1 MCVQFVNMKPTPFL
15 SGQTMA
21 KSKQKTAATTRRS
34 RQQPKKIKSAAT
46 KKARASSNANN
57 STEPN
62 RSSIKDLEKMFTA
75 KYKRTKTS
83 LDVIEIDKRLT
94 AFFGK
99 EVLEADDWTG
109 IFKDAQKAFKIDAK
123 TTAMESDR
131 LTILR
136 RTFTNRRNARRRAEK
151 EKATKAELER
161 RIAALELEL
170 AAESRELA
178 AERRRRVSAEEAALQ
193 LQRSARPLATTR
205 NPTTSKLL
213 VVAGDGTTMQTHC
226 TYDQSPEAGGGDADL
241 SGDVE
246 EEEYLLQHAR
256 DCYTPPGSSRG
267 SSPEAAML
275 GTDDE
280 GEHNG
285 WFVNN
290 SYNDDGM
297 GSTSILSAESSG
309 MLF

>member
-1 MCVQFVNMKPTPFL
+1 
-15 SGQTMA
+15 MA

-136 RTFTNRRNARRRAEK
+136 RTFTNRRNARRRAQK

-161 RIAALELEL
+161 RIAALEL
-170 AAESRELA
+170 ELA

-309 MLF
+309 VFF